1 MKSQVAQAAAI
12 IRKHLKANNIAARV
26 TSKSYSM
33 GSSIN
38 VTIQQD
44 VVPAVRDQIEAYCNG
59 FQYGHFDGMQDLY
72 EYSNR
77 NDEIPQAKF
86 VFVHFDHSDELEA
99 AAREFMGQWKYD
111 TEYEL
116 DRAVWSLLAGSGQSD
131 LVAQFWKTQ
140 KPRVKVAA

>member
-1 MKSQVAQAAAI
+1 MKSQVAQAAAM
-12 IRKHLKANNIAARV
+12 IRKHLKANKIDARV

-38 VTIQQD
+38 VNINQD
-44 VVPAVRDQIEAYCNG
+44 VVPAVREMIEDYAKG

-72 EYSNR
+72 EYSNS

-86 VFVHFDHSDELEA
+86 VFVHFNNSDELEA
-99 AAREFMGQWKYD
+99 AAREFMGRWKYD

-131 LVAQFWKTQ
+131 LVAEFWKTQ